1 MSIRDEIKAK
11 LQENR
16 LFRLRP
22 IIEGDPEERMV
33 LMSHEIN
40 ELVSGPWPAPDFGRP
55 KLHRQLDQ
63 GAPFWRHAPWTY
75 FLVLRKRMCW

>member
-22 IIEGDPEERMV
+22 IIEGDPEERTV
-33 LMSHEIN
+33 LMSHEI
-40 ELVSGPWPAPDFGRP
+40 VTP
-55 KLHRQLDQ
+55 K
-63 GAPFWRHAPWTY
+63 PPES
-75 FLVLRKRMCW
+75 